1 MKALFF
7 TLLLFAG
14 AFLAYDYY
22 LAEPGTKIVFKSL
35 NTVKKKV
42 DAGPTFVSAPQEN
55 NQPATPTEANA
66 EKTTTSP
73 APATTVTASP
83 AKPAEEQ
90 PKVEKSGFTP
100 PKYDPIEVLT
110 ANWAK
115 IPASAFPREIHLK
128 QDVQFKMG
136 AGSAKVAAGAAA
148 SALGFENGM
157 LTIAPTETSP
167 ARATVPLDAT
177 DLKSVLNTVYEDWK
191 PKRTAWLREIFLKKQ
206 ATLKA
211 QGVVV
216 APTGSL
222 DETGKPVRN
231 ADGTYPILLA
241 SMASG
246 QVTEVTTKNVHRWG
260 EPTPAKIEGKDGWSI
275 KVNYDANSI
284 FGPMPVEAQ
293 ALVVNGK
300 VKGWYYLGSGEEV
313 P

>member
-14 AFLAYDYY
+14 AFLGYDYY
-22 LAEPGTKIVFKSL
+22 FAEPGTKLVFKSL
-35 NTVKKKV
+35 NIVKPK
-42 DAGPTFVSAPQEN
+42 AEPGPTFVSAPPEN
-55 NQPATPTEANA
+55 NEPATPTEPA
-66 EKTTTSP
+66 EKNPPTAVPT
-73 APATTVTASP
+73 ATVTATP
-83 AKPAEEQ
+83 VKPVEEQ
-90 PKVEKSGFTP
+90 PKTEKSGFTP
-100 PKYDPIEVLT
+100 PKYDSIEVLT
-110 ANWAK
+110 ANWTK
-115 IPASAFPREIHLK
+115 IPSSAFPRDIHLK

-136 AGSAKVAAGAAA
+136 AGSAKVSAGAAA
-148 SALGFENGM
+148 SALGFDNGL
-157 LTIAPTETSP
+157 LTVAPTETSP

-177 DLKSVLNTVYEDWK
+177 DLKAVLNAVYEDWK
-191 PKRTAWLREIFLKKQ
+191 PKRTAWLREIYIKKQ
-206 ATLKA
+206 AAMKA

-222 DETGKPVRN
+222 NASGMPVRS

-241 SMASG
+241 SMDAG
-246 QVTEVTTKNVHRWG
+246 QVTEVTRKNVHRWG

-293 ALVVNGK
+293 ALVANGK
-300 VKGWYYLGSGEEV
+300 VKGWYYIGSGEEV

>member
-14 AFLAYDYY
+14 AFLGYDYY
-22 LAEPGTKIVFKSL
+22 LAEPGTKLVFKSL
-35 NTVKKKV
+35 NTVKKKT
-42 DAGPTFVSAPQEN
+42 DAGPTFVSAPPEN
-55 NQPATPTEANA
+55 NEPATPTEPA
-66 EKTTTSP
+66 EKPATAP
-73 APATTVTASP
+73 APVTTATATP

-90 PKVEKSGFTP
+90 PKTEKSGFTP

-110 ANWAK
+110 ANWTK
-115 IPASAFPREIHLK
+115 IPSSAFPRDIHLK

-148 SALGFENGM
+148 SALSFDNGV
-157 LTIAPTETSP
+157 LTVAPTETSP

-177 DLKSVLNTVYEDWK
+177 DLKEILNTAYEEWK
-191 PKRTAWLREIFLKKQ
+191 PKRTAWLRDIFAKKQ
-206 ATLKA
+206 TALKA

-222 DETGKPVRN
+222 DETGKPVRTP
-231 ADGTYPILLA
+231 DGTYPILLA